1 MISGVIV
8 YVKQKGEKMKKTEN
22 ISGIDL
28 TRNLLQSALDNS
40 WIDYEYDQYE
50 SWFHGQFHEF
60 EHLLVIWQITPGFNS
75 CRVKSYTVGN
85 SAEKAKLQEAL
96 AFCNEWMASD
106 SSSEAYID
114 EVSEELVIETTINFD
129 DKVSVDFI
137 KRTILWNLFD
147 SHIAFFEEALE
158 RNLIEN
164 DLWVTDLSEQ

>member
-1 MISGVIV
+1 
-8 YVKQKGEKMKKTEN
+8 MKNTEN

-28 TRNLLQSALDNS
+28 TCNLLKSALDNS
-40 WIDYEYDQYE
+40 RIGYEYDQYE

-75 CRVKSYTVGN
+75 CRIKSYTVGN
-85 SAEKAKLQEAL
+85 SVEKAKLQEAL
-96 AFCNEWMASD
+96 AFCNEWRASD

-164 DLWVTDLSEQ
+164 NLWVTDLLEQ

>member
-1 MISGVIV
+1 M
-8 YVKQKGEKMKKTEN
+8 
-22 ISGIDL
+22 
-28 TRNLLQSALDNS
+28 
-40 WIDYEYDQYE
+40 
-50 SWFHGQFHEF
+50 
-60 EHLLVIWQITPGFNS
+60 
-75 CRVKSYTVGN
+75 
-85 SAEKAKLQEAL
+85 
-96 AFCNEWMASD
+96 AFCNEWRASD

-164 DLWVTDLSEQ
+164 NLLVTDLLEQ